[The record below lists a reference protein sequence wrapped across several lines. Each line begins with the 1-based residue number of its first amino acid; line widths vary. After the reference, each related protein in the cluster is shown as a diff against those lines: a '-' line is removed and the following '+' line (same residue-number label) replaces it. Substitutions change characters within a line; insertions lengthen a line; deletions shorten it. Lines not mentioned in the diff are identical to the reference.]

1 MEWNIVTISEYQTIS
16 MAKFGNHYSLYEMEM
31 DEIVTKLETKMNPL
45 VLKIKDLMWSNEKD
59 FWLRKNNELFNVVTN
74 ANDDGTI
81 NAGW

>member
-1 MEWNIVTISEYQTIS
+1 